1 MVPGGKDE
9 VQEDRGLP
17 NLRQTEERVPDLYAG
32 SGVRSSS
39 TGIQTR
45 VKDPDPE
52 DLVLWPWIRIQYE
65 FTDSDPDI

>member
-52 DLVLWPWIRIQYE
+52 DLVP
-65 FTDSDPDI
+65 